1 MNILMAASEM
11 APLARTGALSEA
23 VADLSGE
30 LRKLGH
36 DVSVVMPYY
45 RSIRE
50 NKAIKPRKSGIKFSV
65 PVGTGNFPC
74 EVFEVKMESG
84 VKVYLVSRDE
94 FFDRT
99 GVYGVDGRDYQDN
112 SARFIYFTKCAVE
125 LGRQLDPAP
134 DIFHAHSWE
143 TALAPVFVRDQRL
156 PFHTVLTPH
165 TLAYQGNFWSYD
177 FGLTNLPGEYFS
189 SRGVEFYGSM
199 NCLKGGLLFAD
210 AVVLPSERFIAEAQ
224 KTSEYGC
231 GLESVLREQQHKL
244 QGIPF
249 APDWETWNPATDTE
263 IAAKFSAAKPVTRLK
278 NRTALLSALN
288 LQTDPRAVFCT
299 FLDAGTGPGLE
310 ALFGGLDRLLA
321 ENVRVILLGAIPGTH
336 TLEIEIARR
345 KHAGQLAYLPDFDE
359 KTARLALAGSDVF
372 FVPNSTEPLPLW
384 LPRAL
389 RYGAVPLV
397 AQSGGLFQFVRDWE
411 PARNVG
417 NGFVFH
423 ARTADGV
430 VDAARCAINALSD
443 PEQQKA
449 LLARALEADFSKT
462 ATAREYVRL
471 YERLLGVAEKA
482 A

>member
-36 DVSVVMPYY
+36 NVSVVIPYY

-65 PVGTGNFPC
+65 PVGSGNFPC
-74 EVFEVKMESG
+74 EIFEVKVESG

-99 GVYGVDGRDYQDN
+99 GVYGVDDRDYQDN

-143 TALAPVFVRDQRL
+143 TALAPAFVRDQRL
-156 PFHTVLTPH
+156 PFRTVLTPH

-210 AVVLPSERFIAEAQ
+210 AVVLPSERFISEAQ

-244 QGIPF
+244 HGIPSV
-249 APDWETWNPATDTE
+249 PDWENWNPSADTE
-263 IAAKFSAAKPVTRLK
+263 LTGKFSAAKPAARSK
-278 NRTALLSALN
+278 NQAALLSALN
-288 LQTDPRAVFCT
+288 LRAEPRAVFTT
-299 FLDAGTGPGLE
+299 FLSAGTGPGLS
-310 ALFGGLDRLLA
+310 AFFSGLDRLLA
-321 ENVRVILLGAIPGTH
+321 EDVRVILLGPIPASH

-345 KHAGQLAYLPDFDE
+345 KHVGQLAYLPEFDE

-397 AQSGGLFQFVRDWE
+397 VQCGGLFQFVRDWE
-411 PARNVG
+411 PARDLG

-423 ARTADGV
+423 ARTADGL
-430 VDAARCAINALSD
+430 VDAARRALNVLAD
-443 PEQQKA
+443 PEQKNA
-449 LLARALEADFSKT
+449 LLARVLEADFSKA
-462 ATAREYVRL
+462 ATALAHVAL
-471 YERLLGVAEKA
+471 YERLLGASVKA